1 MSELEFNID
10 NAQIGFRLHSLE
22 VLNWG
27 TFHDSIWKIEPNG
40 NNSLLTG
47 DVGSGKS
54 TLVDALT
61 CLIVPHH
68 KIVFNKAA
76 GADNK
81 ERTILSYVKGE
92 YKNTKNDDGESREKA
107 VTLRYNNSDDST
119 FSVIIANFTNKGY
132 QSSVALAQVFWIE
145 NDKVQKLLLIR
156 EKMPLSVKEHF
167 TQIDDAKALR
177 KKLKEL
183 PHVEIF
189 DDNFSKYSQRFRH
202 LFGMNS
208 EKAIDLFYQTV
219 SMKSVSSLTS
229 FVQEHMLEKTDIKS
243 QIEDLKKRFDD
254 LNKAYA
260 AVQQAR
266 KQKDVLSPLVK
277 FSQDFR
283 EFQETVESIGNLLQA
298 FPSFFAAQKQV
309 ILENEIRESERKL
322 LQLEGKLKSLETGLN
337 QKRDRVTDIKQNIRE
352 NGGSRLEQIAVEI
365 RQREGERDKKRKV
378 HNAYTDLASACAL
391 ESSNSE
397 VSFFRNKKSADQKFS
412 ALKNRQ
418 AEILDKHGKLA
429 GKKANIKDEIEKA
442 AAELE
447 SLKIRPNQIPLEYFN
462 LRKKMA
468 ADLGISEDEMPF
480 TGELMRVLEREK
492 GWEGALERLLRG
504 FGLSMLVPEKHYR
517 VISQYVNAR
526 TMMYREKRLKLD
538 YFSIPHNFDY
548 NSQNDIDVD
557 SVVNKIEI
565 KPDSLFE
572 DWILN
577 ELETKF
583 NLRCVSLEEFQRQKR
598 DVITKEGQFK
608 RGKKHTKDDRYD
620 LWDRRNFVL
629 GWTTNKEKI
638 SALGK
643 HLDDLK
649 SESNNF
655 DSQITS
661 LATELQ
667 TNTKSQG
674 NLQQILSYDNWYDL
688 NWQDEVSAI
697 VSLEKERNELEST
710 NNILKT
716 LNERL
721 VEVIKQITELE
732 TEQSVALQTK
742 GSIEGKLQE
751 YYEDVIECD
760 STVDSLNV
768 EERGKYFPLIETEIQ
783 SIELSIKN
791 ISKVRDDLFR
801 KKNTQRE
808 TASKSQ
814 NGIRDRI
821 IKQMVEFNDQFPSDS
836 LDLSAEIDSLPEY
849 LWRLEKILTEGLPA
863 HEATL
868 KTMLNKNTIDDIVAF
883 DNKLDMHEKA
893 IKDKIRSINEHLK
906 AIEFNRGTFIE
917 LIADRNRDLEIK
929 RFKEDLKACY
939 SNILDTNDAY
949 TEARFN
955 DVQKILNRF
964 RSNDTRDIEWTHKV
978 TDVRNWFDFN
988 ASERYLATNEE
999 KEYYIGSSGKS
1010 GGQKEK
1016 LAYTII
1022 ASALAYQFGLTYGEP
1037 KSKSFRFAVIDEAF
1051 GKGSDSS
1058 AEYGL
1063 ELFKKLNLQLLIVT
1077 PLQKIHI
1084 IENYIAAVHHVANR
1098 DGNYSEI
1105 QNLTVE
1111 EYKTEKH
1118 LHNGVVM
1125 VEQTDKVLD
1134 DKS

>member
-27 TFHDSIWKIEPNG
+27 TFHDSIWKIEPDG

-81 ERTILSYVKGE
+81 ERTLLSYVKGE

-107 VTLRYNNSDDST
+107 VTLRYNNFDDAT

-156 EKMPLSVKEHF
+156 EKMPFSVKEHF
-167 TQIDDAKALR
+167 TQIEDAKALR

-298 FPSFFAAQKQV
+298 FPSFFAAKKQV

-322 LQLEGKLKSLETGLN
+322 LQLDGQLKSFETGLN
-337 QKRDRVTDIKQNIRE
+337 QKRDTVTDIKQNIRE
-352 NGGSRLEQIAVEI
+352 NGGSRLEQIAFEI

-378 HNAYTDLASACAL
+378 HNSYTDLASSCDL

-397 VSFFRNKKSADQKFS
+397 VSFFRNKKNADQKFS
-412 ALKNRQ
+412 TLKNRQ
-418 AEILDKHGKLA
+418 AEILDKHGELA

-468 ADLGISEDEMPF
+468 EDLGMSEDEIPF
-480 TGELMRVLEREK
+480 TGELIRVLEREK
-492 GWEGALERLLRG
+492 DWEGALERLLRG
-504 FGLSMLVPEKHYR
+504 FGISMLVPEKHYR
-517 VISQYVNAR
+517 LISQYVNAR
-526 TMMYREKRLKLD
+526 TMMYRDKRLKLD

-548 NSQNDIDVD
+548 NGQNDIDED

-638 SALGK
+638 TALSK
-643 HLDDLK
+643 HVDTLK
-649 SESNNF
+649 SKSNDF
-655 DSQITS
+655 DNQITS

-688 NWQDEVSAI
+688 NWQDEVLAI
-697 VSLEKERNELEST
+697 ASLEKERNELEST

-721 VEVIKQITELE
+721 AEVTKEITELE

-742 GSIEGKLQE
+742 GSIESKLQE

-760 STVDSLNV
+760 NTVDSLNV
-768 EERGKYFPLIETEIQ
+768 EERGKYFPLIENEIEN
-783 SIELSIKN
+783 IELSIKN
-791 ISKVRDDLFR
+791 IGKVRDDLFK

-808 TASKSQ
+808 NASKSQ
-814 NGIRDRI
+814 NGVRDRI

-849 LWRLEKILTEGLPA
+849 LWRLDKILTEGLPV

-906 AIEFNRGTFIE
+906 AIEFNRATFIE

-988 ASERYLATNEE
+988 ASERYLATNDE

-1105 QNLTVE
+1105 QNLTVA

-1118 LHNGVVM
+1118 LHNGVVL

-1134 DKS
+1134 DKP

>member
-1 MSELEFNID
+1 MNELEFNID
-10 NAQIGFRLHSLE
+10 NAQIGFRLDSLE

-27 TFHDSIWKIEPNG
+27 TFHDSIWKIEPSG

-54 TLVDALT
+54 TIVDALT
-61 CLIVPHH
+61 CLIVPHQ
-68 KIVFNKAA
+68 KITFNKAA

-81 ERTILSYVKGE
+81 ERSILSYVKGE

-107 VTLRYNNSDDST
+107 VTLRYNGPEDST
-119 FSVIIANFTNKGY
+119 FSVIVANFTNRGY
-132 QSSVALAQVFWIE
+132 QSSVALAQVFWVE
-145 NDKVQKLLLIR
+145 NDKAQKLLLIR
-156 EKMPLSVKEHF
+156 EKLPFSIKEHF
-167 TQIDDAKALR
+167 TGIDDARSLR
-177 KKLKEL
+177 KKLREMSY
-183 PHVEIF
+183 VEIF
-189 DDNFSKYSQRFRH
+189 DDNFSKYSQRFRQ

-229 FVQEHMLEKTDIKS
+229 FVKEHMLERTDIKS
-243 QIEDLKKRFDD
+243 QIDDLKKRFDD

-266 KQKDVLSPLVK
+266 KQRDVLSPIVE
-277 FSQDFR
+277 FSENFR
-283 EFQETVESIGNLLQA
+283 EYQETVESIGNLLQA
-298 FPSFFAAQKQV
+298 FPSFFAAKKQA

-322 LQLEGKLKSLETGLN
+322 LQLEGQLKSLESQLN
-337 QKRDRVTDIKQNIRE
+337 SKRDTITDIKQHIRE
-352 NGGSRLEQIAVEI
+352 NGGTRLEQISFEI
-365 RQREGERDKKRKV
+365 RQRESERDKKRKL
-378 HNAYTDLASACAL
+378 HKAYTDLTGTCDL

-397 VSFFRNKKSADQKFS
+397 VSFFRNKKNAEQKLS

-418 AEILDKHGKLA
+418 ADILDRHGELA

-442 AAELE
+442 TAELE
-447 SLKIRPNQIPLEYFN
+447 SLKLRPNQIPLEYFN

-468 ADLGISEDEMPF
+468 EDLEISEEEIPF
-480 TGELMRVLEREK
+480 AGELMKVLEREK
-492 GWEGALERLLRG
+492 DWEGALERLLRG
-504 FGLSMLVPEKHYR
+504 FGISMLVPEQHYR
-517 VISQYVNAR
+517 TISQYVNAR
-526 TMMYREKRLKLD
+526 TMRDRDKRLKLD
-538 YFSIPHNFDY
+538 YFSIPHSLTY
-548 NSQNDIDVD
+548 NSQNDIDDD

-565 KPDSLFE
+565 KPHSLFA

-577 ELETKF
+577 ELETRF

-638 SALGK
+638 AALSK
-643 HLDDLK
+643 HLDTLK
-649 SESNNF
+649 LESNDF
-655 DSQITS
+655 DGQIAS
-661 LATELQ
+661 FAAELQ
-667 TNTKSQG
+667 TNTKTQG
-674 NLQQILSYDNWYDL
+674 NLQQVLSYDNWYDL
-688 NWQDEVSAI
+688 NWQDEVFAI
-697 VSLEKERNELEST
+697 ATLEQERNELESS
-710 NNILKT
+710 NNVLKT
-716 LNERL
+716 LNETL
-721 VEVIKQITELE
+721 NGVTNEVNELE
-732 TEQSVALQTK
+732 KERSSALETK
-742 GSIEGKLQE
+742 GDVDGKLRG
-751 YYEDVIECD
+751 YYEDVIDCD
-760 STVDSLNV
+760 NTVELLNPI
-768 EERGKYFPLIETEIQ
+768 EREKYFPLIEKEIQ
-783 SIELSIKN
+783 NIELSIKN
-791 ISKVRDDLFR
+791 IIRVRDDLHKR
-801 KKNTQRE
+801 KTLQKDA
-808 TASKSQ
+808 ASKSQ

-836 LDLSAEIDSLPEY
+836 LDLSAEIDSLADY
-849 LWRLEKILTEGLPA
+849 LRKLDKILTEGLPA

-893 IKDKIRSINEHLK
+893 IRDKIRGINEHLK

-929 RFKEDLKACY
+929 RFKEELKACY

-949 TEARFN
+949 TEDRFN

-964 RSNDTRDIEWTHKV
+964 RSNDSRDIEWTNKV

-999 KEYYIGSSGKS
+999 KEFYIGSSGKS

-1084 IENYIAAVHHVANR
+1084 IENYITAVHHVANP

-1111 EYKTEKH
+1111 EYKAEKH
-1118 LHNGVVM
+1118 LHNGVMIVG
-1125 VEQTDKVLD
+1125 QTNKVLD
-1134 DKS
+1134 DKT